1 MLWSSS
7 GHWLVPPKGWGHGI
21 GSSRGCGSRL
31 LGTKDDCFAFS
42 KLIHMSGWYQIC
54 VARNLQ
60 EGIHL
65 NGQSGDK
72 GHWALCV
79 GKLFCCKFFES
90 LNQYEKNRAIQIEIR
105 KTRACLH
112 QNQKMLLET

>member
-7 GHWLVPPKGWGHGI
+7 GHWLVPPKGWGAMALAPAGAVAH
-21 GSSRGCGSRL
+21 RL

-54 VARNLQ
+54 VAWNLQ

-65 NGQSGDK
+65 NGQSGEK
-72 GHWALCV
+72 GHTGHCV
-79 GKLFCCKFFES
+79 LANIWCFVVSFLLAFIIAIGVFRSASHKVFPLLSLDLFV
-90 LNQYEKNRAIQIEIR
+90 A
-105 KTRACLH
+105 
-112 QNQKMLLET
+112 

>member
-1 MLWSSS
+1 MYFFAYVVDAVVLLWP
-7 GHWLVPPKGWGHGI
+7 LVGASQGLGGHGI

-54 VARNLQ
+54 VAWNLQ

-65 NGQSGDK
+65 NGQSGEK
-72 GHWALCV
+72 GHTGHCV
-79 GKLFCCKFFES
+79 LANIWCFVVSFLKV
-90 LNQYEKNRAIQIEIR
+90 
-105 KTRACLH
+105 
-112 QNQKMLLET
+112 